1 MFQLLELIENEEDRE
16 FCRKL
21 SGSLTLQCTMW
32 HMEF

>member
-21 SGSLTLQCTMW
+21 SEQFDSAMYHVAYG
-32 HMEF
+32 F